1 MKVVI
6 DGNIGS
12 GKTTQLELL
21 QNQGYTIKKEPLE
34 KWPLDLYYSDPK
46 RWGFL
51 FQIMILQTL
60 QPVESSD
67 IVIYE
72 RSPLSSRHVF
82 WEVMEKTELEDETYK
97 KQYELQMWE
106 PDTYIFI
113 NKSPELCFEHIQNR
127 VQEGDTK
134 VQLEYLKLLHDRY
147 LEMFDKHIKCE
158 RKFIVDGNQPVE
170 EVNKIILNLLTK
182 GNERVSNLS

>member
-21 QNQGYTIKKEPLE
+21 QSQGYTIKKEPLE

-60 QPVESSD
+60 QPISD
-67 IVIYE
+67 DKVIYE

-97 KQYELQMWE
+97 KQYELQKWE
-106 PDTYIFI
+106 PDAYIFI

-127 VQEGDTK
+127 IQEGDAK
-134 VQLEYLKLLHDRY
+134 VSLEYLKLLHDWY
-147 LEMFDKHIKCE
+147 LKMFNKHIKCN
-158 RKFIVDGNQPVE
+158 RKFIVDGNQSIE
-170 EVNKIILNLLTK
+170 EVNKNIFNILKTLY
-182 GNERVSNLS
+182 ECE